1 MTGRTPEPRSPK
13 LDFSR
18 NLNLRNLVLKQDQR
32 LKIAD
37 LSSKTLRLS
46 PEDFDLDEQ
55 GRITIDKEKLAKAI
69 QEKLL
74 KEGEPNLSAST
85 AKIEVGVTVKFP

>member
-46 PEDFDLDEQ
+46 PEDFDLD
-55 GRITIDKEKLAKAI
+55 DAL
-69 QEKLL
+69 
-74 KEGEPNLSAST
+74 
-85 AKIEVGVTVKFP
+85 V